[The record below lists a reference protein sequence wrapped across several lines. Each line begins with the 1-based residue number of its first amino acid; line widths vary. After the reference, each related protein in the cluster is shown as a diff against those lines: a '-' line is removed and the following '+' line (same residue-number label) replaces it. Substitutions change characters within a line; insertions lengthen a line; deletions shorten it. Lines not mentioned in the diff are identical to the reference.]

1 MYINKLFLKEFGK
14 FNNREIKLEQGLNV
28 LYGDEGAGKSTV
40 RDFVTG
46 ILFGINK
53 SRGLGSGRD
62 NYSARKPKGGNGYSG
77 KAHVTSAGRNHLLER
92 NFNMT
97 TDGATLTDIEN
108 GKSERLHT
116 KNSYRG
122 TLIHIK
128 KNI

>member
-53 SRGLGSGRD
+53 SRGLGSGSRGRAVRHG
-62 NYSARKPKGGNGYSG
+62 SA
-77 KAHVTSAGRNHLLER
+77 
-92 NFNMT
+92 
-97 TDGATLTDIEN
+97 
-108 GKSERLHT
+108 
-116 KNSYRG
+116 
-122 TLIHIK
+122 
-128 KNI
+128 

>member
-53 SRGLGSGRD
+53 SRGLGSG
-62 NYSARKPKGGNGYSG
+62 SKSPP
-77 KAHVTSAGRNHLLER
+77 
-92 NFNMT
+92 
-97 TDGATLTDIEN
+97 DGIQPEILRTYL
-108 GKSERLHT
+108 R
-116 KNSYRG
+116 
-122 TLIHIK
+122 
-128 KNI
+128 